1 MMIHYKSKSGEVY
14 AYDQEQIDGGW
25 VKKGLVKMTVAEV
38 AAHLNPPPTADS
50 ERATRDSL
58 LQQLDTIVSNP
69 LRFAELTLEQQSEL
83 AEYRQFLLDVPQ
95 QEGFPLAVDWPV
107 MPAV

>member
-1 MMIHYKSKSGEVY
+1 MTK
-14 AYDQEQIDGGW
+14 AQID
-25 VKKGLVKMTVAEV
+25 K
-38 AAHLNPPPTADS
+38 HLNPPPTADS

-107 MPAV
+107 MPAI

>member
-1 MMIHYKSKSGEVY
+1 MDLLYRNKQGVIFGLSPLDIENGRE
-14 AYDQEQIDGGW
+14 
-25 VKKGLVKMTVAEV
+25 KGLVKMTAAEV
-38 AAHLNPPPTADS
+38 TAHLNPPPTAEA
-50 ERATRDSL
+50 ERANRDSL

-69 LRFAELTLEQQSEL
+69 LRFAELTLEQQSAL

-107 MPAV
+107 MPAI